1 MPSPIKFG
9 TDGWRGLI
17 ADDFTFENVAKVALA
32 TANFF
37 KKHKKVRNGVVVGYD
52 SRFLSREFAE
62 KTAEVLAN
70 RGIKVIISDK
80 ISSTPMVSLLT
91 KRLNAAGGVVI
102 TASHNPAKYNG
113 FKIKGDF
120 GGPAHPEMIEKVE
133 KELKKIPAR
142 PAGGRNP
149 QSEIRNPFARLV
161 DKGLIK
167 RIDFTQTYVDDL
179 KSKLNIPFIQQSNIK
194 IAYDAMYGA
203 GQGVMEQLVPIKV
216 GLRQSFNPSF
226 GGSHPEPLPQHL
238 KELASAVVQ
247 HGCDIGIATDGDAD
261 RIGALD
267 EKGRFVDS
275 HRIFAILLKY
285 FVEQKGWKGEVA
297 KSFSVSQI
305 INKMCEKYKLVL
317 HETPIGF
324 KYLCRLMTERDI
336 LIAAEESGGLGVK
349 GHLPERDGIY
359 IGLLLCEVMA
369 VRKKKMSELVGE
381 LMQEYGWHYFN
392 RYDAHLTE
400 KEKQRILA
408 VYKKGVRQLGKFPV
422 ERVETKDGFKLFVE
436 NGWVLVRASGTEP
449 LIRFYAESDTPENV
463 ESLLKAARGF

>member
-1 MPSPIKFG
+1 MAVQIKFG

-17 ADDFTFENVAKVALA
+17 ADDFTFDNVARVALA

-37 KKHKKVRNGVVVGYD
+37 KKHRKVKNGVVVGYD
-52 SRFLSREFAE
+52 ARFLSKEFAE

-70 RGIKVIISDK
+70 RGIKVVISDK

-91 KRLNAAGGVVI
+91 KKLNAAGGVVI

-113 FKIKGDF
+113 FKVKGDF

-133 KELKKIPAR
+133 KELRKIR
-142 PAGGRNP
+142 ISKFQFRNSF
-149 QSEIRNPFARLV
+149 SELT

-167 RIDFTQTYVDDL
+167 KTDFTQTYVDDL
-179 KSKLNIPFIQQSNIK
+179 KSKLNIPFIRESNIA
-194 IAYDAMYGA
+194 IACDAMYGA
-203 GQGVMEQLVPIKV
+203 GQGVMEQLVPLKV
-216 GLRQSFNPSF
+216 ALRQTFNPSF

-238 KELASAVVQ
+238 IELASAVI
-247 HGCDIGIATDGDAD
+247 HNKCDIGIATDGDAD
-261 RIGALD
+261 RVGALD

-275 HRIFAILLKY
+275 HRIFAVLLKY

-317 HETPIGF
+317 HETPVGF

-369 VRKKKMSELVGE
+369 VRKKKMSELVEE
-381 LMQEYGWHYFN
+381 LMQEHGWHYFN

-400 KEKQRILA
+400 KEKHRILG
-408 VYKKGVRQLGKFPV
+408 VYKKGVRQLANFRV
-422 ERVETKDGFKLFVE
+422 LRVETKDGFKLFVE

-463 ESLLKAARGF
+463 ASLLEAARGF